1 MAATWDW
8 GDGTENEYYWLA
20 YVEASVSSTT
30 GLITNDNF
38 ELYWYNLQD
47 EGGMEG
53 VIDSSNDVDDDFL
66 SDHLGYT
73 FLRAYLVGATD
84 DDSTPHVMYA
94 TWGQKNGYDSG
105 DWQLCSSRPYYS
117 NTPSD
122 EDAIWTGKIYAYGYS
137 DEEKAAL
144 EEKYDPDGITDE
156 DSFLEVLGEKITDYI
171 DSVSRMTVTSQNTL
185 NFKKAK
191 AIDIEAKNIS
201 AFEAEEVKTAS
212 TAITVSTAMTT
223 GY

>member
-73 FLRAYLVGATD
+73 
-84 DDSTPHVMYA
+84 
-94 TWGQKNGYDSG
+94 
-105 DWQLCSSRPYYS
+105 
-117 NTPSD
+117 
-122 EDAIWTGKIYAYGYS
+122 
-137 DEEKAAL
+137 
-144 EEKYDPDGITDE
+144 
-156 DSFLEVLGEKITDYI
+156 
-171 DSVSRMTVTSQNTL
+171 
-185 NFKKAK
+185 
-191 AIDIEAKNIS
+191 
-201 AFEAEEVKTAS
+201 
-212 TAITVSTAMTT
+212 
-223 GY
+223 

>member
-1 MAATWDW
+1 MAKIWDW
-8 GDGTENEYYWLA
+8 GEGDESHYYWFA
-20 YVEASVSSTT
+20 YVEASVTSTT

-38 ELYWYNLQD
+38 ELYWYNFQA
-47 EGGMEG
+47 EGGLEG
-53 VIDSSNDVDDDFL
+53 VIDASNDVDDDFL

-73 FLRAYLVGATD
+73 FLRAYLVNATD
-84 DDSTPHVMYA
+84 DGSTPFVMYA
-94 TWGQKNGYDSG
+94 TWGQKLSYDSG
-105 DWQLCSSRPYYS
+105 DWQLCSSRPYYYT
-117 NTPSD
+117 TPE
-122 EDAIWTGKIYAYGYS
+122 EDGATWTGNVYGYS

-201 AFEAEEVKTAS
+201 VFEAEEVATAA
-212 TAITVSTAMTT
+212 TAVTVATAMTT
-223 GY
+223 TY

>member
-1 MAATWDW
+1 MAKTWDW
-8 GDGTENEYYWLA
+8 TNVTATDSAPFVG

-38 ELYWYNLQD
+38 ELYWYSL
-47 EGGMEG
+47 EELGGELEG
-53 VIDSSNDVDDDFL
+53 VWSSYEPTESFA
-66 SDHLGYT
+66 SDHAGYT
-73 FLRAYLVGATD
+73 FLEAYYMDETGTDEGTPWVVFVTAGRGWTSGTWETATRPVLNGKASSSDDINWVGD
-84 DDSTPHVMYA
+84 V
-94 TWGQKNGYDSG
+94 
-105 DWQLCSSRPYYS
+105 
-117 NTPSD
+117 
-122 EDAIWTGKIYAYGYS
+122 IGYS
-137 DEEKAAL
+137 DEEAAAL
-144 EEKYDPDGITDE
+144 KQLFSPDDIIDDLDENFLNVYDGVVAQMVE
-156 DSFLEVLGEKITDYI
+156 DIKNRVL
-171 DSVSRMTVTSQNTL
+171 TSQNTL